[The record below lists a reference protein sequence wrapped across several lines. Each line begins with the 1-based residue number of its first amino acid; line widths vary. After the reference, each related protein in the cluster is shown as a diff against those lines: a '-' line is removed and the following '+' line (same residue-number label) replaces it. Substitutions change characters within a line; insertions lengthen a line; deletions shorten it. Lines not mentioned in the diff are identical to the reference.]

1 MKKVLFLLLAS
12 FLVLAA
18 CGNKEES
25 RLDDTKET
33 KSSEND
39 DKKKN
44 DKKSDDT
51 KEDKSDDEKSNEET
65 KQVSENENTQ
75 EQPTAQENVQSQ
87 EQQAPVDSKQQ
98 VQTQEQQPVQSQE
111 QQPVVEEQPTQQAP
125 VQQEPTDQEKMEAN
139 AKVAKEHGYTGVP
152 NGDVGM
158 LEENQAPDVS
168 SEQTYDYENNGVQR
182 TPSQQK
188 AHEDWVNG
196 QNEWN
201 NASEAEKTEI
211 RKADAKKYGYEY
223 DPSNYE

>member
-12 FLVLAA
+12 FLILAA

-25 RLDDTKET
+25 RLDDNKET
-33 KSSEND
+33 KSSEKD
-39 DKKKN
+39 GKKKN

-51 KEDKSDDEKSNEET
+51 KEDKSDDEKSNEDT

-75 EQPTAQENVQSQ
+75 EQQAPVDSQQQVQSQ
-87 EQQAPVDSKQQ
+87 EQ
-98 VQTQEQQPVQSQE
+98 T
-111 QQPVVEEQPTQQAP
+111 TQQAP
-125 VQQEPTDQEKMEAN
+125 AQQELTEQEKMESN

-168 SEQTYDYENNGVQR
+168 SEQTYDYENKGVQR